1 MSNREMCI
9 SIINSMEEW
18 QLQSVLEMLQ
28 AVKVTMDKLESGLL
42 ETKLLLSDPE
52 MAEKL
57 IEGKNTPLFE
67 CVPENQ
73 TEHWFMRED

>member
-9 SIINSMEEW
+9 SVINSMEEW

-28 AVKVTMDKLESGLL
+28 AVKNTMDQLESGAW
-42 ETKLLLSDPE
+42 ETMQLLSDPE

-57 IEGKNTPLFE
+57 IEGKNTPLSE
-67 CVPENQ
+67 CIPES
-73 TEHWFMRED
+73 EVEW